1 MELVSIIRQLW
12 QRKLLVLLVFL
23 VAVGVSIAS
32 AYKVPSMQ
40 KRGLQLG
47 AASSQILVDSPASTL
62 VEGADGGTLTTLST
76 RARVYA
82 QYLSSLEAR
91 DQISKIS
98 GVPARVISLSGPFS
112 TDIPRNTYQNQPSE
126 ARANDILK
134 EGAGYRLIFDAQD
147 GVPIIT
153 VSAQAPTAQAA
164 IGIARAAFVALK
176 QYVDKLRIEADAVPV
191 TPLPKGV
198 TAAPVTPDPGVTV
211 RQLGAPEGGTIGAGN
226 SKILMIFVFI
236 LVLALGCAL
245 IAILP
250 GMARH
255 WRLLDRAERLVD
267 GLGDEV
273 AGPSAPSPAAAS
285 DDPLRYGARPTLRV
299 DNLSG
304 NGGNGAPLTPAEIRE
319 AEEAAARQR
328 AASWR

>member
-1 MELVSIIRQLW
+1 MEFVSILRELW
-12 QRKLLVLLVFL
+12 RRKLLVVLVFF
-23 VAVGVSIAS
+23 VAVCVAVSS

-62 VEGADGGTLTTLST
+62 VEGAEAGQLTTLST

-91 DQISKIS
+91 DDISRLS
-98 GVPARVISLSGPFS
+98 GIPARIISLSGPFS
-112 TDIPRNTYQNQPSE
+112 SDIGRVTYQPQPSE

-153 VSAQAPTAQAA
+153 VSAQAPTADAA
-164 IGIARAAFVALK
+164 VRISRAAFVALK
-176 QYVDKLRIEADAVPV
+176 AYVDRLQREADAVPV
-191 TPLPKGV
+191 KPLPKGV
-198 TAAPVTPDPGVTV
+198 TAAPVAPDNGVTV
-211 RQLGAPEGGTIGAGN
+211 RQLGAPEGGTIGGGN
-226 SKILMIFVFI
+226 GKILMIFAFI
-236 LVLALGCAL
+236 AVMALGCAM

-255 WRLLDRAERLVD
+255 WRLLERAERLIDDPENLAVPTHNNGSDEALRFGARAPRRVD
-267 GLGDEV
+267 GTPGDDVLE
-273 AGPSAPSPAAAS
+273 PDDAAEKRTAS
-285 DDPLRYGARPTLRV
+285 VFR
-299 DNLSG
+299 
-304 NGGNGAPLTPAEIRE
+304 
-319 AEEAAARQR
+319 
-328 AASWR
+328 

>member
-12 QRKLLVLLVFL
+12 RRKLLVFL
-23 VAVGVSIAS
+23 VFIVAVCVAIFS

-40 KRGLQLG
+40 KRGLSLG
-47 AASSQILVDSPASTL
+47 AASSQILIDSPASTL

-98 GVPARVISLSGPFS
+98 GVPARLISLSGPFS

-126 ARANDILK
+126 ARANDVLK

-153 VSAQAPTAQAA
+153 VSAQAPTADAA
-164 IGIARAAFVALK
+164 IKIARASCVALK
-176 QYVDKLRIEADAVPV
+176 QYVDKLRVEADAVPV
-191 TPLPKGV
+191 KPLPKGA

-211 RQLGAPEGGTIGAGN
+211 RQLGQPEGGTIGGGN
-226 SKILMIFVFI
+226 GKLLMVFVFFVVMAI
-236 LVLALGCAL
+236 GCAL
-245 IAILP
+245 IAVLP

-255 WRLLDRAERLVD
+255 WRLLERAERLVD
-267 GLGDEV
+267 EGLDGELSV
-273 AGPSAPSPAAAS
+273 PAAAPAPVATAS
-285 DDPLRYGARPTLRV
+285 DDPLRFGARPSIRTEH
-299 DNLSG
+299 
-304 NGGNGAPLTPAEIRE
+304 NGGNGAPLTPDEVRL
-319 AEEAAARQR
+319 AEEAARQR

>member
-1 MELVSIIRQLW
+1 MELVSIFRQLW
-12 QRKLLVLLVFL
+12 RRKLLVFLAFL
-23 VAVGVSIAS
+23 VAVCVAIWSG
-32 AYKVPSMQ
+32 YKIPSME
-40 KRGLQLG
+40 KRGLALG

-62 VEGADGGTLTTLST
+62 VEGADGGELTTLST

-98 GVPARVISLSGPFS
+98 GVPARLISLSGPFS

-153 VSAQAPTAQAA
+153 VSAQAPDAQAA
-164 IGIARAAFVALK
+164 IKIARAAFVALK
-176 QYVDKLRIEADAVPV
+176 QYVDVLKKEADAVPV
-191 TPLPKGV
+191 QPLPKGA
-198 TAAPVTPDPGVTV
+198 TAAPIAPDRGVTV
-211 RQLGAPEGGTIGAGN
+211 RQLGAPEGGTIGSGN
-226 SKILMIFVFI
+226 GKLLMIFAF
-236 LVLALGCAL
+236 LAVMIVGCAL

-255 WRLLDRAERLVD
+255 WRLLERAERLVD
-267 GLGDEV
+267 EGLDGQ
-273 AGPSAPSPAAAS
+273 AAPAAATAA
-285 DDPLRYGARPTLRV
+285 DDPLRFGARPTLR
-299 DNLSG
+299 SEHATG
-304 NGGNGAPLTPAEIRE
+304 NGGNGAPLTPDEARQ
-319 AEEAAARQR
+319 AEEAARQR

>member
-1 MELVSIIRQLW
+1 MELVSILRQLW
-12 QRKLLVLLVFL
+12 RRKLLVFL
-23 VAVGVSIAS
+23 VFVVALCVAIFS

-40 KRGLQLG
+40 KRGLSLG

-98 GVPARVISLSGPFS
+98 GIPARLISLSGPFS

-126 ARANDILK
+126 SRANDVLK

-153 VSAQAPTAQAA
+153 VSAQAPNADAA
-164 IGIARAAFVALK
+164 IKIARASFVALK
-176 QYVDKLRIEADAVPV
+176 QYVDKLKVEADQVPV
-191 TPLPKGV
+191 QPLPKGA
-198 TAAPVTPDPGVTV
+198 TAAPITPDPGVTV
-211 RQLGAPEGGTIGAGN
+211 RQLGAPEGGTIGGGN
-226 SKILMIFVFI
+226 GKLMMIFVFFVVMAI
-236 LVLALGCAL
+236 GCAL
-245 IAILP
+245 IAVLP

-267 GLGDEV
+267 AGLDEEV
-273 AGPSAPSPAAAS
+273 AMPAAPAPVAAAS
-285 DDPLRYGARPTLRV
+285 DDPLRFGARPAIRTEH
-299 DNLSG
+299 
-304 NGGNGAPLTPAEIRE
+304 NGGNGAPLT
-319 AEEAAARQR
+319 AEEVRQAEEAARQR